1 MLQRKN
7 VLYFPYK
14 SIKKVPQPFDRGRA
28 GGEEE
33 GKGKK
38 REGKEPIGLSV
49 SIAVPGEAVLRDIK
63 RNFIFINCSFQ
74 RKWINGTS
82 GASLDERTVHKIS
95 GWQRTTF
102 LTA

>member
-1 MLQRKN
+1 MSYIFLTRASRN
-7 VLYFPYK
+7 FPNPL
-14 SIKKVPQPFDRGRA
+14 I
-28 GGEEE
+28 GGGWEKEEE

-38 REGKEPIGLSV
+38 TEGKEPVGLSV
-49 SIAVPGEAVLRDIK
+49 SAAVPGEAVLRDIK

-82 GASLDERTVHKIS
+82 GASLDDRIVHKIS
-95 GWQRTTF
+95 GWQRATF

>member
-1 MLQRKN
+1 M
-7 VLYFPYK
+7 
-14 SIKKVPQPFDRGRA
+14 GE
-28 GGEEE
+28 EEE

-38 REGKEPIGLSV
+38 REWKEPVGLIV
-49 SIAVPGEAVLRDIK
+49 NIAVLREAVLRDIK

-74 RKWINGTS
+74 IKWINGTS
-82 GASLDERTVHKIS
+82 GASLDDRIVHKIS